1 MRTGRNRL
9 VPRPSLPF
17 HRDQL
22 SRRHDGAAPQNQ
34 GRKSRPVLPCDR
46 SDDEDATVNDTPYT
60 SPLNYT
66 LSRDLAVFELRHALP
81 RHHGVAFSL
90 DDLQVGQQ
98 VDISTYPKETIAPVR
113 SLLQFH
119 GAFKGQT
126 TTGLLSFDYS
136 LSADKTI
143 HPGASGGI
151 VVDAKTHHIVGILN
165 AIARSGELTRPSLFP
180 CRKPSASVSR
190 GSIRL
195 ES

>member
-22 SRRHDGAAPQNQ
+22 SRRHDGTA
-34 GRKSRPVLPCDR
+34 RKIRGERVVQLYLATGPN
-46 SDDEDATVNDTPYT
+46 DEDPVNDGPTA
-60 SPLNYT
+60 SPLKHT

-81 RHHGVAFSL
+81 HHHGVAFSL

-98 VDISTYPKETIAPVR
+98 VDISTYPEETIAPFG

-136 LSADKTI
+136 LSACKTI
-143 HPGASGGI
+143 HPGASGGTA
-151 VVDAKTHHIVGILN
+151 VDAKTHHIVGILN
-165 AIARSGELTRPSLFP
+165 AIARSGELTRPRLFP
-180 CRKPSASVSR
+180 CRKTSASVSR

>member
-22 SRRHDGAAPQNQ
+22 SRRHDGAAPQHQ

-151 VVDAKTHHIVGILN
+151 VVDAKNHHIVGILN
-165 AIARSGELTRPSLFP
+165 AIARTGELTRPTLFP
-180 CRKPSASVSR
+180 FRKPSTTLSLA
-190 GSIRL
+190 
-195 ES
+195 

>member
-22 SRRHDGAAPQNQ
+22 SRRHDGAAPQHQ
-34 GRKSRPVLPCDR
+34 GRKSRPILPCDR
-46 SDDEDATVNDTPYT
+46 SDDEDGTVNDTPYT
-60 SPLNYT
+60 SPLNYP

-126 TTGLLSFDYS
+126 TTGLLSFEYS

-143 HPGASGGI
+143 HPFASAAI
-151 VVDAKTHHIVGILN
+151 RMYAKTHPFAGILQSL
-165 AIARSGELTRPSLFP
+165 ARSAEQKLPTL
-180 CRKPSASVSR
+180 A
-190 GSIRL
+190 
-195 ES
+195 

>member
-22 SRRHDGAAPQNQ
+22 SRRHDGAAPQHQ

-143 HPGASGGI
+143 HPGASGGF
-151 VVDAKTHHIVGILN
+151 VVVSKTPHI
-165 AIARSGELTRPSLFP
+165 PSTPHPPPPHRHTTPPPPFP
-180 CRKPSASVSR
+180 PP
-190 GSIRL
+190 
-195 ES
+195 